1 MTETPKRVLIAGA
14 GPVGL
19 IAALRLSQAGI
30 PVTVFEKEDQ
40 LLDDPRAATTH
51 PATLEMLAEIGV
63 VDDAEEQGLVCE
75 EFYFWDRPTGEI
87 VAKFN
92 HKLLADETKFP
103 YVVQCE
109 QFKLAKIVLA
119 KLQDFADCEVK
130 FSHEVTGVKQ
140 NADSVTLSVNRPNG
154 PEEHSGA
161 YLFGCDGGRSVI
173 RKSSDIG
180 FEGFTY
186 PERFVVYSTPFNFEA
201 ERGCCFRNYY
211 ADPDEW
217 CNLFKVAGEG
227 PPGLWRAVFPTDIE
241 QSDEEVMSDEAVQAR
256 MQKFFPK
263 DGDYDI
269 VHRNVYVINQRVAS
283 TFRLGRILLAGDS
296 AHLNNSIGGMG
307 LNGGIHDAMNAT
319 EKLIKVW
326 NGQADESLLDIYDV
340 QRRTTTHEFTQA
352 QTIANK
358 KRLETKDPEARAK
371 NLSELAATSADPERA
386 KQFMMGSSMLS
397 AVRRAATLG
406 ADDLKKK

>member
-1 MTETPKRVLIAGA
+1 MTKKKRRILIAGA

-19 IAALRLSQAGI
+19 IAALKLSQAGI
-30 PVTVFEKEDQ
+30 PVTVFEKEAQ

-51 PATLEMLAEIGV
+51 PATLEMLDDIGI
-63 VDDAEEQGLVCE
+63 AKETEKQGLGCE
-75 EFYFWDRPTGEI
+75 EFYFWDRPKDEI

-92 HKLLADETKFP
+92 HQLLADETNFP

-109 QFKLAKIVLA
+109 QFKLANIALK
-119 KLQDFADCEVK
+119 KLKTFNNSSIY

-140 NADSVTLSVNRPNG
+140 TGDQVIINVTSPNG
-154 PEEHSGA
+154 YEVFDGD
-161 YLFGCDGGRSVI
+161 YLIGCDGGRSTI
-173 RKSSDIG
+173 RKESKID

-186 PERFVVYSTPFNFEA
+186 PERFVVYSTPFDFEKA
-201 ERGCCFRNYY
+201 RGCCYRNYY

-217 CNLFKVAGEG
+217 SNLFKVAADG
-227 PPGLWRAVFPTDIE
+227 PPGLWRAVFPTDMS
-241 QSDEEVMSDEAVQAR
+241 QTDEEVISDTSVQKR

-263 DGDYDI
+263 AEDYEI
-269 VHRNVYVINQRVAS
+269 VHRNVYTINQRVAK
-283 TFRLGRILLAGDS
+283 TFRCGRILLAGDS

-307 LNGGIHDAMNAT
+307 LNGGIHDAINAAD
-319 EKLIKVW
+319 KLIKVW
-326 NGQADESLLDIYDV
+326 RGIADESVLDIYDV

-358 KRLETKDPEARAK
+358 KRLEAKDPKTREKNLMELKTMASDEKRAK
-371 NLSELAATSADPERA
+371 S
-386 KQFMMGSSMLS
+386 FMMGTSMLS

-406 ADDLKKK
+406 

>member
-1 MTETPKRVLIAGA
+1 MENTPERILIAGA

-19 IAALRLSQAGI
+19 ISALRLSQAGI
-30 PVTVFEKEDQ
+30 PVTLFEKEDR

-51 PATLEMLAEIGV
+51 PATLEMLDEIGI
-63 VDDAEEQGLVCE
+63 AEEAERQGLVCE
-75 EFYFWDRPTGEI
+75 EFYFWDRPKGEI

-109 QFKLAKIVLA
+109 QFKLAKITLA
-119 KLQDFADCEVK
+119 KLGEFSDCEVL

-140 NADSVTLSVNRPNG
+140 DADSVTLSVTNSDG
-154 PEEHSGA
+154 PQEFSGK

-186 PERFVVYSTPFNFEA
+186 PERFVVYSTPFDFEA
-201 ERGCCFRNYY
+201 ERGCCYRNYY

-217 CNLFKVAGEG
+217 CNLFKVAGDG
-227 PPGLWRAVFPTDIE
+227 PPGLWRAVFPTDTA
-241 QSDEEVMSDEAVQAR
+241 QSDDEVMSDEAVQAR

-283 TFRLGRILLAGDS
+283 AFRLGRILLAGDS

-319 EKLIKVW
+319 EKLVKVW
-326 NGQADESLLDIYDV
+326 RGEADDSALDVYDI

-358 KRLETKDPEARAK
+358 KRLETKEPEARAK
-371 NLSELAATSADPERA
+371 NLQELRDISADPERA
-386 KQFMMGSSMLS
+386 KQFLMGSSMLS

-406 ADDLKKK
+406 LD

>member
-1 MTETPKRVLIAGA
+1 MPNTSERILIAGA

-19 IAALRLSQAGI
+19 IAALKLSQAGI
-30 PVTVFEKEDQ
+30 PVTVFEKEDR

-51 PATLEMLAEIGV
+51 PATLELLAEIGM
-63 VDDAEEQGLVCE
+63 AEEAEKQGLVCD
-75 EFYFWDRPTGEI
+75 EFYFWDRKKDEI

-92 HKLLADETKFP
+92 HRLLADETKFP

-109 QFKLAKIVLA
+109 QYKLANIALA
-119 KLQDFADCEVK
+119 KLAEFPGAEVL
-130 FSHEVTGVKQ
+130 FSHEVTGVIQ
-140 NADSVTLSVNRPNG
+140 DADSVTLRITG
-154 PEEHSGA
+154 PDGA
-161 YLFGCDGGRSVI
+161 IEATGKYLIGCDGGRSII
-173 RKSSDIG
+173 RKANDIG

-186 PERFVVYSTPFNFEA
+186 EERFLVLSTPFDFEA

-217 CNLFKVAGEG
+217 CNLFKVSHDG
-227 PPGLWRAVFPTDIE
+227 PPGLWRAVFPTDIAL
-241 QSDEEVMSDEAVQAR
+241 SDDEVMNEESVQAR

-269 VHRNVYVINQRVAS
+269 VHRNVYTINQRVAS

-296 AHLNNSIGGMG
+296 CHLNNSIGGMG

-319 EKLIKVW
+319 DKLIKVW
-326 NGQADESLLDIYDV
+326 RGEADDSALELYDV

-358 KRLETKDPEARAK
+358 KRLEAKDEETRMK
-371 NLSELAATSADPERA
+371 NLAELRDMSADPERA
-386 KQFMMGSSMLS
+386 KQFMMGTSMLS
-397 AVRRAATLG
+397 ALRRSVTLG
-406 ADDLKKK
+406 LD

>member
-1 MTETPKRVLIAGA
+1 MSDNNKRVLIAGA

-19 IAALRLSQAGI
+19 IAGLRLSQAGL
-30 PVTVFEKEDQ
+30 PVTIYEKEDR

-51 PATLEMLAEIGV
+51 PATLEMLDEVGMAAE
-63 VDDAEEQGLVCE
+63 AERQGLVCD
-75 EFYFWDRPTGEI
+75 EFYFWDRPAGEI

-92 HKLLADETKFP
+92 HRLLADETKFP

-109 QFKLAKIVLA
+109 QFKLAKIALA
-119 KLQDFADCEVK
+119 MLGDYPDADVK

-140 NADSVTLSVNRPNG
+140 AADSVTLSISGPNG
-154 PEEHSGA
+154 AEEVSGD
-161 YLFGCDGGRSVI
+161 YLIGCDGGRSTI

-186 PERFVVYSTPFNFEA
+186 PERFVVYSTPFDFEA

-217 CNLFKVAGEG
+217 CNLFKVAGEDG
-227 PPGLWRAVFPTDIE
+227 TGLWRAVFPTDIE
-241 QSDEEVMSDEAVQAR
+241 QSDEEVMSHDAVQAR

-326 NGQADESLLDIYDV
+326 QGEADESTLDVYDV

-358 KRLETKDPEARAK
+358 KRLETKDPETRKANFAE
-371 NLSELAATSADPERA
+371 LSAMAADPERA
-386 KQFMMGSSMLS
+386 KLFMMGTSMLS

-406 ADDLKKK
+406 

>member
-1 MTETPKRVLIAGA
+1 MENTPERILIAGA

-19 IAALRLSQAGI
+19 ISALRLSQAGI
-30 PVTVFEKEDQ
+30 PVTLFEKEDR

-51 PATLEMLAEIGV
+51 PATLEMLDEIGI
-63 VDDAEEQGLVCE
+63 AEEAERQGLVCE
-75 EFYFWDRPTGEI
+75 EFYFWDRPKGEI

-109 QFKLAKIVLA
+109 QFKLAKITLA
-119 KLQDFADCEVK
+119 KLGEFSDCEVL

-140 NADSVTLSVNRPNG
+140 DADSVTLSVTNSDG
-154 PEEHSGA
+154 PQKFSGK

-186 PERFVVYSTPFNFEA
+186 PERFVVYSTPFDFEA
-201 ERGCCFRNYY
+201 ERGCCYRNYY

-217 CNLFKVAGEG
+217 CNLFKVAGDG
-227 PPGLWRAVFPTDIE
+227 PPGLWRAVFPTDTA
-241 QSDEEVMSDEAVQAR
+241 QSDDEVMSDEAVQAR

-283 TFRLGRILLAGDS
+283 AFRLGRILLAGDS

-319 EKLIKVW
+319 EKLVKVW
-326 NGQADESLLDIYDV
+326 RGEADDSALDVYDI

-358 KRLETKDPEARAK
+358 KRLETKEPEARAK
-371 NLSELAATSADPERA
+371 NLQELRDISADPERA
-386 KQFMMGSSMLS
+386 KQFLMGSSMLS

-406 ADDLKKK
+406 LD

>member
-1 MTETPKRVLIAGA
+1 MSNPERRILIVGA
-14 GPVGL
+14 GPVGMV
-19 IAALRLSQAGI
+19 AALRLSQAGI
-30 PVTVFEKEDQ
+30 PVTLFEKEDR

-51 PATLEMLAEIGV
+51 PATLEMLDQIGMAAE
-63 VDDAEEQGLVCE
+63 AEKQGLVCD
-75 EFYFWDRPTGEI
+75 EFYFWDRPRDEI

-92 HKLLADETKFP
+92 HRLLADETKFP

-109 QFKLAKIVLA
+109 QYKLANIALA
-119 KLQDFADCEVK
+119 MLKDYPDAEVRFSNEVVGVSQD
-130 FSHEVTGVKQ
+130 
-140 NADSVTLSVNRPNG
+140 ADSVSVSVAGPNG
-154 PEEHSGA
+154 TETVSGS
-161 YLFGCDGGRSVI
+161 YLIGCDGGRSTI
-173 RKSSDIG
+173 RKSTGIG

-186 PERFVVYSTPFNFEA
+186 EERFVVLSTPFDFEA
-201 ERGCCFRNYY
+201 ERGCCYRNYY

-217 CNLFKVAGEG
+217 CNLFKVSHNG
-227 PPGLWRAVFPTDIE
+227 PPGLWRAVFP
-241 QSDEEVMSDEAVQAR
+241 SDVELSEDEVLSDAAVQAR

-269 VHRNVYVINQRVAS
+269 VHRNIYSINQRVAS
-283 TFRLGRILLAGDS
+283 TFRLGRVLLAGDS

-319 EKLIKVW
+319 GKLIDIW
-326 NGQADESLLDIYDV
+326 RGDADDSALDIYDV

-358 KRLETKDPEARAK
+358 KRLEAKDPQARAK
-371 NLSELAATSADPERA
+371 NLQELRDTAADPERA
-386 KQFMMGSSMLS
+386 RKFLMGTSMIS

-406 ADDLKKK
+406 M

>member
-1 MTETPKRVLIAGA
+1 MPDSKENVLIVGA

-30 PVTVFEKEDQ
+30 PVTIFEKEDR

-51 PATLEMLAEIGV
+51 PATLEMLDEIGMV
-63 VDDAEEQGLVCE
+63 AEVERQGLVCD
-75 EFYFWDRPTGEI
+75 EFYFWDRPAGEI

-92 HKLLADETKFP
+92 HRLLADQTKFP

-109 QFKLAKIVLA
+109 QYKMAKIALA
-119 KLQDFADCEVK
+119 MLQDYPDAEVR
-130 FSHEVTGVKQ
+130 FSHEVTNVTQ
-140 NADSVTLSVNRPNG
+140 DSDRVSIEVSGPNG
-154 PEEHSGA
+154 AETVTGA
-161 YLFGCDGGRSVI
+161 YLIGCDGGRSTV
-173 RKSSDIG
+173 RKSSGID

-186 PERFVVYSTPFNFEA
+186 DERFVVFSTTFDFEA
-201 ERGCCFRNYY
+201 ERDCCFRNYY

-217 CNLFKVAGEG
+217 CNLFKVSHNG
-227 PPGLWRAVFPTDIE
+227 PPGLWRAVFPTDVNLT
-241 QSDEEVMSDEAVQAR
+241 DDDVMNDVAIQTR

-263 DGDYDI
+263 SGDYDI
-269 VHRNVYVINQRVAS
+269 YHRNIYVINQRVAS

-307 LNGGIHDAMNAT
+307 LNGGIHDAMNAA
-319 EKLIKVW
+319 EKLVSVLQ
-326 NGQADESLLDIYDV
+326 GGADDRALDIYDI

-358 KRLETKDPEARAK
+358 KRLEAKDSETRRK
-371 NLSELAATSADPERA
+371 NLNELREIAANPERA
-386 KQFMMGSSMLS
+386 KAFMMGSSMIG

-406 ADDLKKK
+406 

>member
-1 MTETPKRVLIAGA
+1 MSRTKKRVVIAGA

-30 PVTVFEKEDQ
+30 PVALYEKEDSLQ
-40 LLDDPRAATTH
+40 DDPRAATTH
-51 PATLEMLAEIGV
+51 PATLEMLDQIGMV
-63 VDDAEEQGLVCE
+63 EETEKQGLICY
-75 EFYFWDRPTGEI
+75 EFYFWDRQKDEI

-92 HKLLADETKFP
+92 HQLLAEETKFP

-109 QFKLAKIVLA
+109 QYKLSKIALA
-119 KLQDFADCEVK
+119 MLEEYPDTEVQ
-130 FSHEVTGVKQ
+130 FSHEVTGVSQ
-140 NADSVTLSVNRPNG
+140 DADGVSLQINSPNG
-154 PEEHSGA
+154 TEEVTGN
-161 YLFGCDGGRSVI
+161 YLIGCDGGRSTI
-173 RKSSDIG
+173 RKSMNIG

-186 PERFVVYSTPFNFEA
+186 DERFVVFSTPFDFEA
-201 ERGCCFRNYY
+201 ERYCCYRNYY

-217 CNLFKVAGEG
+217 CNLFKVSHNG
-227 PPGLWRAVFPTDIE
+227 PPGLWRAVFPTDINLA
-241 QSDEEVMSDEAVQAR
+241 DHEVMNEEAVQAW

-263 DGDYDI
+263 TGDYDI

-283 TFRLGRILLAGDS
+283 TFRSGRILLAGDS

-326 NGQADESLLDIYDV
+326 RGEADQDLLNLYDI

-358 KRLETKDPEARAK
+358 KRLEAKDPESRAR
-371 NLSELAATSADPERA
+371 NLQELRDTAGDPKRA
-386 KQFMMGSSMLS
+386 KQFMMGTSMLS

-406 ADDLKKK
+406 

>member
-1 MTETPKRVLIAGA
+1 MENTPERILIAGA

-19 IAALRLSQAGI
+19 ISALRLSQGGI
-30 PVTVFEKEDQ
+30 PVTLFEKEDR

-51 PATLEMLAEIGV
+51 PATLEMLDEIGI
-63 VDDAEEQGLVCE
+63 AEEAERQGLVCE
-75 EFYFWDRPTGEI
+75 EFYFWDRPKGEI

-109 QFKLAKIVLA
+109 QFKLAKITLA
-119 KLQDFADCEVK
+119 KLGEFSDCEVL

-140 NADSVTLSVNRPNG
+140 DADSVTLSVTNSDG
-154 PEEHSGA
+154 PQKFSGK

-186 PERFVVYSTPFNFEA
+186 PERFVVYSTPFDFEA
-201 ERGCCFRNYY
+201 ERGCCYRNYY

-217 CNLFKVAGEG
+217 CNLFKVAGDG
-227 PPGLWRAVFPTDIE
+227 PPGLWRAVFPTDTA
-241 QSDEEVMSDEAVQAR
+241 QSDDEVMSDEAVQAR

-283 TFRLGRILLAGDS
+283 AFRLGRILLAGDS

-319 EKLIKVW
+319 EKLVKVW
-326 NGQADESLLDIYDV
+326 RGEADDSALDVYDI

-358 KRLETKDPEARAK
+358 KRLETKEPEARAK
-371 NLSELAATSADPERA
+371 NLQELRDISTDPERA
-386 KQFMMGSSMLS
+386 KQFLMGSSMLS

-406 ADDLKKK
+406 LD